1 MDRHRGDRS
10 SGNHDGGR
18 GGRHHHSRM
27 SSRSSSGHH
36 DYPNQR
42 QPFSRGGGGGGG
54 GPSGG
59 HRYPPN
65 NFPMHHSG
73 GGGGGGGGG
82 GRSGGGGGNMR
93 QGSGYGGSPQPP
105 YLSGHKRPSS
115 GFSSPSGGGGGFS
128 RRGSSPDSTDTG
140 TFAKLFVGSVPR
152 TAREEEIRPLFEEHG
167 NVLEV
172 ALIKDK
178 RTGQQQGCCFVKYAT
193 SEEADRAIRAL
204 HNQCTLPGGLGPI
217 QVRYADGE
225 RERLAEYKLF
235 VGSLNKQATEKEI
248 EEIFSPYG
256 RVEDVYIMRD
266 DLKQSRGCG
275 FVKFSYREMAA
286 AAIDALNGKYM
297 MRGCDQPLTVRF
309 ADPKRPKT
317 GDSRSGPAFGGPGFG
332 QRSQLPPMNR
342 SGYDYPIPTPNAG
355 GNMGIRMPP
364 NSWHPM
370 SPENFGMHSSQVN
383 SNVIGGHPGVRGGAG
398 AASSATA
405 GAMGLGVLGAGGP
418 PNGSLLGPA
427 VAPIPSSQQGLNMP
441 LMQAQPFGQPLSP
454 SKKSLPS
461 PQHLPSSLQHQQQTS
476 SYAQGQTP
484 LTSVQFSQQLQTPLL
499 MNQQAFGQRPPP
511 QHLFSLNNQLSSS
524 QPQIHQMTPAL
535 QQIPSSSQLQSG
547 PVSVPHA
554 QLALVANQM
563 PQLQVQPSPGH
574 QQQLMLQQQAQASQL
589 SFQSPQHAYSQL
601 QQQLHMV
608 QSTSQSQS
616 QPISQPHKQQTSW
629 ADVVPQTVASTP
641 ATTAVI
647 ASSNAMV
654 PVIPVSSK
662 TESPVTCNWTE
673 HTSPEGYKYY
683 YNSVTRESR
692 WEKPEELIAF
702 EQKQQQQQP
711 QQHQQQMPPSQ
722 HLQAQTQ
729 AQLQSQLQSPQ
740 QVSQSQQQQPAQGQ
754 QQLQVQ
760 HQQPGLSTLYQTTG
774 VLGSQNIQGL
784 SYMQLQGAGSTI
796 DPSRLQQAVAAQE
809 WMWKN
814 KPTGN

>member
-10 SGNHDGGR
+10 GGNHDGGR

-42 QPFSRGGGGGGG
+42 QTFSRGGGGG

-65 NFPMHHSG
+65 NFPMHHS
-73 GGGGGGGGG
+73 GGGGGG

-115 GFSSPSGGGGGFS
+115 GFSSPSGESGFS

-152 TAREEEIRPLFEEHG
+152 TAREEEIRPLFEDHG

-286 AAIDALNGKYM
+286 AAIDALNGKYI

-317 GDSRSGPAFGGPGFG
+317 GDSRGGPAFGGPGFG
-332 QRSQLPPMNR
+332 QRSQLPPVNR
-342 SGYDYPIPTPNAG
+342 SGYDYPVPTPNAG
-355 GNMGIRMPP
+355 GNMGMRMPP

-383 SNVIGGHPGVRGGAG
+383 SNVIGGHPGARSGAG
-398 AASSATA
+398 AASPATV
-405 GAMGLGVLGAGGP
+405 GAMGFGVPGAGGP
-418 PNGSLLGPA
+418 PNGSVLGPPI
-427 VAPIPSSQQGLNMP
+427 APIPSSQQGLSMP
-441 LMQAQPFGQPLSP
+441 LMQGQPFGQPLSP
-454 SKKSLPS
+454 SKRSLPS
-461 PQHLPSSLQHQQQTS
+461 PQHLPSSLHHQQQTS
-476 SYAQGQTP
+476 SYAQGQTS
-484 LTSVQFSQQLQTPLL
+484 LTSVQFSQQLQTPLM
-499 MNQQAFGQRPPP
+499 MNQQAFGQRPPS
-511 QHLFSLNNQLSSS
+511 QHLFSLNNQLPSS
-524 QPQIHQMTPAL
+524 QPQIQQMTPPL
-535 QQIPSSSQLQSG
+535 QPIPSSSQLQTG
-547 PVSVPHA
+547 QVSVPHG
-554 QLALVANQM
+554 QLSLVANQA

-574 QQQLMLQQQAQASQL
+574 QQQLVLQQQAQASQL

-601 QQQLHMV
+601 QQVHLV
-608 QSTSQSQS
+608 PSTSQGQQ
-616 QPISQPHKQQTSW
+616 QPVSQPHKQQTSW
-629 ADVVPQTVASTP
+629 ADVVPQTVVSTP
-641 ATTAVI
+641 VTTAVI
-647 ASSNAMV
+647 ASTATA
-654 PVIPVSSK
+654 PAIPVSTK
-662 TESPVTCNWTE
+662 TEAPATCNWTE

-702 EQKQQQQQP
+702 EQKQQQLP
-711 QQHQQQMPPSQ
+711 QHQQQQMPPSQ
-722 HLQAQTQ
+722 HLQVQAQ
-729 AQLQSQLQSPQ
+729 AQLQSQMQSPQ
-740 QVSQSQQQQPAQGQ
+740 QVSQSQQQQPQAQGQ
-754 QQLQVQ
+754 QQLQMQ
-760 HQQPGLSTLYQTTG
+760 LQQPYQTAG

-784 SYMQLQGAGSTI
+784 SYMQLQGGGSTI
-796 DPSRLQQAVAAQE
+796 DPSRLQQAVSSQE

>member
-73 GGGGGGGGG
+73 GGGGGG
-82 GRSGGGGGNMR
+82 RSGDGGGNMR

-115 GFSSPSGGGGGFS
+115 GFSSPGGGGGGFS

-178 RTGQQQGCCFVKYAT
+178 RTGQQQGLLVLQVAVLLNMQHQKKLIEPLDHSIINVHYRGAWALYKLDMLTVNVNALASSLQRFNLAYVWPSMLAACKLQLLMVSLHPATPLSTSKWKTCCICKYIVVTSVKFC
-193 SEEADRAIRAL
+193 DLIPL
-204 HNQCTLPGGLGPI
+204 FLLG
-217 QVRYADGE
+217 A
-225 RERLAEYKLF
+225 AEYKLF

-398 AASSATA
+398 AASPATA

-484 LTSVQFSQQLQTPLL
+484 LL

-554 QLALVANQM
+554 QLALVANQT

-616 QPISQPHKQQTSW
+616 QPISQPHKQQASW
-629 ADVVPQTVASTP
+629 TDVVPQTVASTP

-647 ASSNAMV
+647 ASSSAMV

-692 WEKPEELIAF
+692 
-702 EQKQQQQQP
+702 
-711 QQHQQQMPPSQ
+711 
-722 HLQAQTQ
+722 
-729 AQLQSQLQSPQ
+729 
-740 QVSQSQQQQPAQGQ
+740 
-754 QQLQVQ
+754 
-760 HQQPGLSTLYQTTG
+760 YQTTG